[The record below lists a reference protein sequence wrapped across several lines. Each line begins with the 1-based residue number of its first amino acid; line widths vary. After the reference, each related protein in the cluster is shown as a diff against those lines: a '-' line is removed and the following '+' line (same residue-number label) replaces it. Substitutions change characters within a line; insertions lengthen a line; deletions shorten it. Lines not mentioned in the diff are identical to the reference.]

1 MKSTMVFTVCGGWLF
16 GLFRMCCVAL
26 ICNPAWAAVVE
37 STLTNSIVPLRIFN
51 GSKLLREGSGFVVQA
66 DRFNGYVVT
75 NAELIADA
83 DSLSVTVPGGGGQ
96 LTAQVLRADLSSDYA
111 LLKVNGLNL
120 PALQFSRN
128 EPTSGEVVWS
138 AAKLRNSEKVT
149 LIKGLLRTGF
159 KLSGESTGWYQ
170 HTAGNGAT
178 SGAVLLNECGQV
190 LGLNFTQPAGDGSIR
205 ALDLSTLRMLLGEQ
219 NVNFSVAKGIC
230 VSDVV
235 RAQQEAELASA
246 AAKSAQVE
254 AAEAQSIARRLER
267 QLKASKQSSND
278 LIRQTREA
286 RERAEVAIK
295 IAELA
300 KAKAINTRR
309 ELEEKTTVLREETK
323 ILLKVFEQDRI
334 QSEERFQ
341 DLFESQQQAADSRE
355 RILIGFS
362 GVLIVIIGFV
372 LFLAWYRSGMSVGWA
387 EDSARRSGPE
397 RDSTRPHR
405 GEFSEYVLDG
415 RDDDGIRYLLRISGD
430 QLVDRDG
437 VIIGRNPKDSPYIIN
452 HADVSRKH
460 ARIKVKNN
468 RVFIE
473 DLGSTNGTS
482 VNGLSI
488 DDKGPVSVSSG
499 DQIIIGSVVMK
510 LRVMEG

>member
-1 MKSTMVFTVCGGWLF
+1 
-16 GLFRMCCVAL
+16 MCCVAL
-26 ICNPAWAAVVE
+26 ICLPAWAAVVE

-51 GSKLLREGSGFVVQA
+51 GSNLLREGSGFVVQA

-96 LTAQVLRADLSSDYA
+96 LTAQVLRTDLSSDYA

-235 RAQQEAELASA
+235 RAQQIAELASA
-246 AAKSAQVE
+246 TAKSAQVE

-267 QLKASKQSSND
+267 QLQASKQSSSD
-278 LIRQTREA
+278 LIRQTRAA

-300 KAKAINTRR
+300 NAKAINTSR
-309 ELEEKTTVLREETK
+309 ELEEKTTVLRDETK
-323 ILLKVFEQDRI
+323 ILLKVFEKDRI

-362 GVLIVIIGFV
+362 GVLIVLIGFV
-372 LFLAWYRSGMSVGWA
+372 LFLAWYRSGMVRS
-387 EDSARRSGPE
+387 EDSVRRSGSE

-430 QLVDRDG
+430 QLIDRDG